1 MATTIKETF
10 NKMNS
15 EIQVA
20 IIDENMPSENL
31 GQIIENVNS
40 IHKHYYEQASDREA
54 QLSNYCDILENK
66 IKRLQSEL
74 STLSEQKQV
83 NSQKTYSQAEIDSW
97 NAQSGS
103 FSETEINRSEEW

>member
-1 MATTIKETF
+1 
-10 NKMNS
+10 MNS
-15 EIQVA
+15 EITVT
-20 IIDENMPSENL
+20 IIDENIPSENI
-31 GQIIENVNS
+31 GKIIENIYS
-40 IHKHYYEQASDREA
+40 IHKYYYEQASDREA

-74 STLSEQKQV
+74 SALSALSEQKQV

-97 NAQSGS
+97 DAQSGS